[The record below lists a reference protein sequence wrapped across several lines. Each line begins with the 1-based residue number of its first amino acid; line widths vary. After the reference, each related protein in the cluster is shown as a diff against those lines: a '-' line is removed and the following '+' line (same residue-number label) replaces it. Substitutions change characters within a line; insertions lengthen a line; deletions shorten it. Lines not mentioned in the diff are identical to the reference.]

1 MEPSVQVHCVKMHQA
16 DSRAECGQ
24 RDAVSRP
31 ISLGPN
37 KALQTPYWLHSAIT
51 ATQWNKKL
59 HNNEILKE
67 RTRITNIIVFLC
79 LIQYENSKLVLKKVT
94 FII

>member
-1 MEPSVQVHCVKMHQA
+1 MEPLVQVHRVKMHQS

-24 RDAVSRP
+24 QSRITP
-31 ISLGPN
+31 ISLGIKPSEHHIDYTFSHCDLTMKQ
-37 KALQTPYWLHSAIT
+37 KAF
-51 ATQWNKKL
+51 
-59 HNNEILKE
+59 NNEILKE

>member
-1 MEPSVQVHCVKMHQA
+1 MEPSVQVHRVKMHQA

-37 KALQTPYWLHSAIT
+37 KALQTPY
-51 ATQWNKKL
+51 
-59 HNNEILKE
+59 
-67 RTRITNIIVFLC
+67 
-79 LIQYENSKLVLKKVT
+79 
-94 FII
+94 